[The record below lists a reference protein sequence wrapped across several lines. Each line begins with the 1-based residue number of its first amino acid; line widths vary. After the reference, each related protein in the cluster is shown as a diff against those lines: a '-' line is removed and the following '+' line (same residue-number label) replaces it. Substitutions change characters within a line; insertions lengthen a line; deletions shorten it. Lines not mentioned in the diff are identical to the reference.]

1 MLYQYQAKILKVIDG
16 DTLKVEF
23 DLGFHIK
30 FSETVRLFGIN
41 APELHGIDKDNGIKS
56 KLRVEQLLPVGTM
69 VEIET
74 IKDEKEKYGRY
85 LAKIHLADGT
95 ILNERLI
102 NEGLAKPFM
111 VG

>member
-16 DTLKVEF
+16 DTIKVEF

-30 FSETVRLFGIN
+30 FSETIRLFGIN
-41 APELHGIDKDNGIKS
+41 TPEIHGINKDNGIKS
-56 KLRVEQLLPVGTM
+56 KLRVEQLLPVGIM
-69 VEIET
+69 VVIET

-95 ILNERLI
+95 ILNEVLI